1 MEKHG
6 DYEIKITKRN
16 GKLIMQLPGS
26 DKEFPYDSRFAFPIN
41 LEEGESYITPKE
53 D

>member
-1 MEKHG
+1 MEKRA

-16 GKLIMQLPGS
+16 GQLMMQLPGS
-26 DKEFPYDSRFAFPIN
+26 DNEFPYDSRFPFPIN
-41 LEEGESYITPKE
+41 LEEGESYITPKG